1 MREISTP
8 NQILCVHVTKCY
20 SPWAKKYV
28 SLSHSR
34 HDENDFSI
42 SLFRDQLKLNILL
55 PYYLLLYLL
64 KQSLPDCRSQQRVE
78 HIDGQAH
85 RISFFAAQELSVRA
99 RNQISFK

>member
-55 PYYLLLYLL
+55 PYLLLYLL

>member
-8 NQILCVHVTKCY
+8 NQILRVHVTTCY
-20 SPWAKKYV
+20 SSWAKTYV

-34 HDENDFSI
+34 HDKNDFSI

-55 PYYLLLYLL
+55 SYLLLYLL
-64 KQSLPDCRSQQRVE
+64 KQSLPNNRSQQRVE

>member
-55 PYYLLLYLL
+55 SYLLLYLL
-64 KQSLPDCRSQQRVE
+64 KQSLPNSRSQQRVE

-85 RISFFAAQELSVRA
+85 RISFFFAAQELSVRV

>member
-55 PYYLLLYLL
+55 SYLLLYLL
-64 KQSLPDCRSQQRVE
+64 KQSLPNSRSQQRVE

>member
-1 MREISTP
+1 M
-8 NQILCVHVTKCY
+8 
-20 SPWAKKYV
+20 
-28 SLSHSR
+28 SHSR

-55 PYYLLLYLL
+55 SYLLLYLL
-64 KQSLPDCRSQQRVE
+64 KQSLPNNRSQQRVE

-85 RISFFAAQELSVRA
+85 RVSFFAAQELSVRA

>member
-8 NQILCVHVTKCY
+8 NQILCVHVTTCY
-20 SPWAKKYV
+20 SSWAKKYV

-42 SLFRDQLKLNILL
+42 SLFRDQLKVNILL
-55 PYYLLLYLL
+55 SYLLLYLL
-64 KQSLPDCRSQQRVE
+64 KQSLPHNRSQQRVE

-99 RNQISFK
+99 RNQISFQ

>member
-8 NQILCVHVTKCY
+8 NQILCVHVTTCY

-55 PYYLLLYLL
+55 SYLLLYLL
-64 KQSLPDCRSQQRVE
+64 KQSLPNSRSQQRVE
-78 HIDGQAH
+78 HIDGSPH
-85 RISFFAAQELSVRA
+85 IFFFFAAQELSVRA